1 VTFLVDRLER
11 RRFVVRARVEGDRR
25 VKALALTAA
34 GVEARNRLIA
44 TLAESAMFARLT
56 RAEQRELAAL
66 LGRCT
71 RQSRERA
78 IRGREPG

>member
-11 RRFVVRARVEGDRR
+11 RRFVSRARLDGDRR

-34 GVEARNRLIA
+34 GVRVRNQLIA
-44 TLAESAMFARLT
+44 TVADSPMFARLT
-56 RAEQRELAAL
+56 RAEQRELAHL

-71 RQSRERA
+71 GEN
-78 IRGREPG
+78 RGGQAAL